1 MDNAYNYDE
10 SELEEG
16 ITLKKVGY
24 FFKKAWLRMIIYLVV
39 ALALASAVVLP
50 VKFLY
55 KSERV
60 GLTSIEFI
68 YEGIEEGLDPNG
80 GVLNTDNII
89 STTVLDK
96 AVEASELTDVITDI
110 SKLRASMRV
119 DGVETEEYRK
129 LVEAASRGDSD
140 AASELRTYVMRPTQF
155 EIIISEPQKLG
166 LSDVQAKTLL
176 SHVVAEF
183 CKDFKSRYTVSNMF
197 SSDAY
202 VLSQNA
208 MLEYADMYDLYMQTF
223 DPIET
228 YLNRLAAEAPA
239 FTATDNNTTFAT
251 LLSNLS
257 VIKRSYDAFNSYIL
271 SNNVW
276 RDIDNAL
283 SALAESKTQKQNEL
297 TAQQA
302 YLESIIEIKD
312 SIKPNTITSNVNG
325 QTITTEAYPKEYYV
339 WLERVDTENAKVKT
353 LTNQLNNITL
363 RYNKLT
369 ASSEKPTDVAVEY
382 VSKTIVQLEN
392 MSKIFVDKVND
403 TVTEY
408 YDTTFIAQSVRAV
421 RSPVVMRMSIQFNI
435 LIIYACVVLAA
446 LLAASLVTVIKISKR
461 NAKEKKAALANA
473 ACNST
478 ADDDA
483 ADSDEVNAQSA
494 KSSDQKRNKK

>member
-1 MDNAYNYDE
+1 MDNAYTYDE
-10 SELEEG
+10 EEVEEG

-39 ALALASAVVLP
+39 ALAVASAVLLP
-50 VKFLY
+50 IKFLY

-89 STTVLDK
+89 STTVLDR
-96 AVEASELTDVITDI
+96 AVEASELTDVISDI
-110 SKLRASMRV
+110 SKLRAAMRV
-119 DGVETEEYRK
+119 DGVETDEYRK
-129 LVEAASRGDSD
+129 LVDAASKGDSA

-166 LSDVQAKTLL
+166 LSDVQTKTLL

-183 CKDFKSRYTVSNMF
+183 CKDFKTRYTVSNMF

-202 VLSQNA
+202 TLSQNA

-228 YLNRLAAEAPA
+228 YLNRLAAEAPT

-302 YLESIIEIKD
+302 YLQSVIEIKD
-312 SIKPNTITSNVNG
+312 SIKPNTITSSSGG

-339 WLERVDTENAKVKT
+339 WLERVETESAKVKT
-353 LTNQLNNITL
+353 LTNQLNNITI
-363 RYNKLT
+363 RYDKLSS
-369 ASSEKPTDVAVEY
+369 SSEKPTESAIKYASE
-382 VSKTIVQLEN
+382 TIAQLESN
-392 MSKIFVDKVND
+392 SKEFVDKVNGA
-403 TVTEY
+403 VTEY
-408 YDTTFIAQSVRAV
+408 YDTMFIAQSVRAV

-435 LIIYACVVLAA
+435 LIIYACVVLVA
-446 LLAASLVTVIKISKR
+446 LLAASLVTGIKISKR
-461 NAKEKKAALANA
+461 NAAKKA
-473 ACNST
+473 
-478 ADDDA
+478 DA
-483 ADSDEVNAQSA
+483 QNIASDPSNADSAFDNAEQA
-494 KSSDQKRNKK
+494 SDTDNASDKKRKNK